1 MDDQKD
7 SRARSGESEVG
18 GGVHGGGFLR
28 SIVDIFVDPGKVFQR
43 IDAGLSW
50 WKPFIVVCAFGIAIG
65 YIMLPFQRKMIELNP
80 RGMSEEQVQKAV
92 EGFTRYGPLTLIT
105 IPIFLV
111 ITYLIV
117 AGIVHLVVNIMST
130 RSSFKKTLS
139 LISFCGLITLVE
151 QLIGVVVIG
160 MRGVDSVESAADLK
174 FSLSLAPLL
183 GGGKGFLNA
192 VLQSLSIFQLWYY
205 VVFVMGIAAI
215 FKMSRKAAVLA
226 ALPMWILSVLLLWL
240 GGTFGGGMG

>member
-1 MDDQKD
+1 
-7 SRARSGESEVG
+7 
-18 GGVHGGGFLR
+18 
-28 SIVDIFVDPGKVFQR
+28 
-43 IDAGLSW
+43 
-50 WKPFIVVCAFGIAIG
+50 
-65 YIMLPFQRKMIELNP
+65 
-80 RGMSEEQVQKAV
+80 
-92 EGFTRYGPLTLIT
+92 
-105 IPIFLV
+105 
-111 ITYLIV
+111 
-117 AGIVHLVVNIMST
+117 
-130 RSSFKKTLS
+130 
-139 LISFCGLITLVE
+139 
-151 QLIGVVVIG
+151 VVVIG